1 MIELKRLK
9 LINWHNF
16 ENVTFDCARLTYM
29 IGVNAVGK
37 TTILD
42 AIRYCLTTNRNFN
55 ALGNK
60 KSGPHPAG
68 VRSTPSSAA
77 RTPTAARAIPWP
89 ISGPSSG
96 TASSAPPLSS
106 RCGWSPK
113 APCRSCTPATRHGT
127 FRRTASRWNSC
138 PSSTRAPVH
147 PAPREDFKP
156 ETGRLSY
163 TRSPSEARDRI
174 CRALGIGRASS
185 PLGKKFNEVFQM
197 GTSMDEI
204 PNFREFLYQY
214 ILPQPELD
222 LDALQGDRLELENL
236 HAVLAEAQTR
246 ADALEE
252 IVNFGREAAEK
263 QTQTLVNRGAALLA
277 RAAADGGEQTV
288 WQEHLDAGRRQL
300 EQLNARYAGR
310 QKCRSGSPPGLSFRP
325 RCRQRQRRG
334 PGTGR
339 PDRGAFPPQNGAGR
353 RRTQSRKRQ
362 RAPLPAPRACWRCC
376 AAAALRPASGP
387 KRSPPRSCRS

>member
-60 KSGPHPAG
+60 KSGRTLQGSVHAKQRGENAYRRPGHTVAYIG
-68 VRSTPSSAA
+68 AEFWDSVK
-77 RTPTAARAIPWP
+77 RTPFVIAVRVE
-89 ISGPSSG
+89 SEGPMQELHPGDQTWYLSEDG
-96 TASSAPPLSS
+96 CTLEQLPFIDPKTGAPSA
-106 RCGWSPK
+106 K
-113 APCRSCTPATRHGT
+113 
-127 FRRTASRWNSC
+127 
-138 PSSTRAPVH
+138 
-147 PAPREDFKP
+147 EDFKP
-156 ETGRLSY
+156 ATGRLSY

-174 CRALGIGRASS
+174 CRALGIGRAAS

-222 LDALQGDRLELENL
+222 LEALQGDRLELENL

-277 RAAADGGEQTV
+277 PAPPRRARRADMLE
-288 WQEHLDAGRRQL
+288 RR
-300 EQLNARYAGR
+300 
-310 QKCRSGSPPGLSFRP
+310 
-325 RCRQRQRRG
+325 RRG
-334 PGTGR
+334 QT
-339 PDRGAFPPQNGAGR
+339 R
-353 RRTQSRKRQ
+353 RALEFADQ
-362 RAPLPAPRACWRCC
+362 LPAVERVKEVDVAGFAVQHGQGQFALLHINPRRLLIRV
-376 AAAALRPASGP
+376 AAVLQFQLFHAS
-387 KRSPPRSCRS
+387 SS